1 MKIRSLKINTSGFDA
16 QVAFYSE
23 VIGLQL
29 ISKKEHEAVFELGAS
44 KLILKRSKDFQ
55 PYHFAI
61 NIPCNMEQEALI
73 WLKNRVTI
81 LKDGD
86 SEIQNFESW
95 NARAIYFYDK
105 DGNIVELIAR
115 RNLRNEYQGKFDRNC
130 LLEISEIGIA
140 TDNIKSVYSSL
151 TKIVTLKKYDGGW
164 ERFCALG
171 DENGLFICINKR
183 LKNWCPTDDK
193 AYSAPFEIEF
203 QEKGKGYKLGFKNE
217 QIMAINEY

>member
-1 MKIRSLKINTSGFDA
+1 MKIKSLKINASSFDA

-23 VIGLQL
+23 VIGLHL
-29 ISKKEHEAVFELGAS
+29 ISKKGHEAVFELGAS
-44 KLILKRSKDFQ
+44 KLIFKRSEDFQ

-61 NIPCNMEQEALI
+61 NIPCNIEQEALT
-73 WLKNRVTI
+73 WLKKRVAI

-95 NARAIYFYDK
+95 NARAIYFNDK

-183 LKNWCPTDDK
+183 LKNWFPTDDK
-193 AYSAPFEIEF
+193 AYSTPFEIEF